1 MSFAPKWER
10 SLLVLLSVRSILFLL
25 LERSLHVSALPP
37 AGALPPL
44 HRERERSL
52 LFLVP
57 VRSLLF
63 LLPVW
68 SLLFL
73 LPVRSLLFLLPVW

>member
-1 MSFAPKWER
+1 MGDVFAALAGGVR
-10 SLLVLLSVRSILFLL
+10 CLGFLLLVRFVLAMLFLL
-25 LERSLHVSALPP
+25 PVRSLHVFAFPP

-57 VRSLLF
+57 VRLLLEA
-63 LLPVW
+63 LL
-68 SLLFL
+68 
-73 LPVRSLLFLLPVW
+73 